1 MSGIMT
7 AISGRPFTALLG
19 GSDPSGQG
27 MRGSSIRAA
36 WDGTKVQYNT
46 RNPNDYVQEIYTAA
60 GQPDPCG
67 NTDGNRPL
75 SPFYI
80 PCAGTVGN
88 SQRNQL
94 IGPGLVQLDMSV
106 IKNTQIT
113 EKIAMQFRWEVYNVL
128 NRGNFYY
135 FPTNTLD
142 TSGNFGTIKETSDV
156 AAGNPVVAQGGPRNM
171 NFAIK
176 FVF

>member
-1 MSGIMT
+1 MT

-19 GSDPSGQG
+19 GDDLSGQG
-27 MRGSSIRAA
+27 LRGSSIRAA
-36 WDGTKVQYNT
+36 WDGTKIHYNT
-46 RNPNDYVQEIYTAA
+46 RDPNNYVQETYSDGTQA
-60 GQPDPCG
+60 DPCG
-67 NTDGNRPL
+67 ISDAGTPL

-94 IGPGLVQLDMSV
+94 IGPGLAQLDMSV
-106 IKNTQIT
+106 IKNTRIT
-113 EKIAMQFRWEVYNVL
+113 EKLAMQFRWEVYNVF

-135 FPTNTLD
+135 FPNNMLD
-142 TSGNFGTIKETSDV
+142 SSGGFGQIKETSDV

>member
-1 MSGIMT
+1 MT
-7 AISGRPFTALLG
+7 AISGRPFTPSHG
-19 GSDPSGQG
+19 GDDLSGQG
-27 MRGSSIRAA
+27 LRGSSIRAA
-36 WDGTKVQYNT
+36 WDGTKIHYNT
-46 RNPNDYVQEIYTAA
+46 RYLNNYVQETYSDGTQA
-60 GQPDPCG
+60 DPCG
-67 NTDGNRPL
+67 VSDAGTPL

-94 IGPGLVQLDMSV
+94 IGPGLAQVADMSV
-106 IKNTQIT
+106 IKNTRIT
-113 EKIAMQFRWEVYNVL
+113 EKLAMQFRWEVYNVF

-135 FPTNTLD
+135 FPNNILD
-142 TSGNFGTIKETSDV
+142 SSGGFGQIKETSDV